1 MNFETP
7 APDLEPEQEEL
18 TKEQQEI
25 ERERQRFQEQVDKR
39 SALLGISPEEYLRT
53 YAYNEYALREGE
65 SDGHLLELTNPAG
78 KFPDKALRLNTEQAI
93 RSKFDTLTGLHN
105 LKAYQNELLRRSH
118 EHIEGRRLSDK
129 ASEDHQESIQE
140 DYSIIYLDIDHFK
153 RVNDE
158 YGHPKGDEVIKKV
171 AQTIIES
178 IRREDFAARIGGE
191 EMSVIVSGDINNA
204 IALAKRIRK
213 RVEGI
218 SFLSSEKERVFNIT
232 VSLGI
237 ADHIQDPDKHRAAAD
252 ATLQIAKGNKQA
264 FQEAVNASGV
274 SAEFPEGHSI
284 PDEQHSRNQIWTLGK
299 VDGKFILSRV
309 SENRSETES

>member
-1 MNFETP
+1 MPEP
-7 APDLEPEQEEL
+7 ALEPEQEKF
-18 TKEQQEI
+18 TNEQQKI
-25 ERERQRFQEQVDKR
+25 ARERQRFQEKIEKQ

-53 YAYNEYALREGE
+53 YAYNEHTLRENE

-78 KFPDKALRLNTEQAI
+78 KFPDKALHLNTEQAI
-93 RSKFDTLTGLHN
+93 RSKFDTLTGLYN
-105 LKAYQNELLRRSH
+105 LKAYQNELERRSH
-118 EHIEGRRLSDK
+118 EHSEGRRSSDK
-129 ASEDHQESIQE
+129 TFEIHQESTQE

-153 RVNDE
+153 RVNDQ

-178 IRREDFAARIGGE
+178 IRHEDFAARIGGE

-204 IALAKRIRK
+204 IALAKRIRE
-213 RVEGI
+213 RVEKMP
-218 SFLSSEKERVFNIT
+218 FLSNEKKQAFNIT

-252 ATLQIAKGNKQA
+252 ATLQIAKGNTQA
-264 FQEAVNASGV
+264 FQEAANASGI
-274 SAEFPEGHSI
+274 SAEFSEGHSI
-284 PDEQHSRNQIWTLGK
+284 PDEQHSRNQIWILRE

-309 SENRSETES
+309 SENNSETES